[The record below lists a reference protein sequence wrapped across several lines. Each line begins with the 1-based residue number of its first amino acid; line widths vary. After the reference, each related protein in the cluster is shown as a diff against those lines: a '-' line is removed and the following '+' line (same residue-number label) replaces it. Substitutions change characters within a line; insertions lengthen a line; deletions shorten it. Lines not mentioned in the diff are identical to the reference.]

1 MRAEQRTVL
10 VLPLLLLHWQNGVE
24 GSTRS
29 STNSSISSDRQS
41 SPVAVVVVVVVLG
54 ILAPIILHH
63 STSKIITPCQLFCGR

>member
-10 VLPLLLLHWQNGVE
+10 VLPLMLLHWQNGVE

-41 SPVAVVVVVVVLG
+41 SPVAVVVVLG
-54 ILAPIILHH
+54 ILAPIILPH
-63 STSKIITPCQLFCGR
+63 STSIIITPCQLFCGR